1 MVALIED
8 PGEQNGDP
16 THQEDSLEAPHP
28 EQNTVLPRAP
38 LLGSP
43 SYLSRILDL
52 FLYNLCL
59 AAPEQINNNPLSITM
74 KQFFQIPNDQLSLC
88 RSVASASPCW
98 LASSQ

>member
-1 MVALIED
+1 MNLFASGSQVETVRILAGMVALIED

-59 AAPEQINNNPLSITM
+59 AAPEQII
-74 KQFFQIPNDQLSLC
+74 IPF
-88 RSVASASPCW
+88 P
-98 LASSQ
+98 SQ